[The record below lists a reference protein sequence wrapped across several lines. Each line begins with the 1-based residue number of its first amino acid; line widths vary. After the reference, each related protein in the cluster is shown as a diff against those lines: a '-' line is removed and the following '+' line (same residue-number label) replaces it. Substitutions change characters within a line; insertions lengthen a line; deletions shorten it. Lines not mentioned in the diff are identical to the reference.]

1 MAKARDLRE
10 REGPKVRDMPAPRKG
25 EGAAGGAMRQIFKWP
40 FRAVLAFLLWTGIRP
55 WHLTLL
61 SLIFTVGVGRSI
73 LSGRWAWA
81 GVLLILAGLCDVFDG
96 SVARHRGEVRRS
108 GAFLD
113 SVIDRVSDMI
123 LFASLFWVMAERHES
138 VAAGLALVTLVVSLS
153 VSQVRAEAEA
163 VGLTLT
169 EGFFQRLER
178 FLALMIGLLI
188 PHTMFTV
195 LVVLTVLGSLTLL
208 QRSFL
213 ALRGTTL

>member
-1 MAKARDLRE
+1 MAKVRDLRE
-10 REGPKVRDMPAPRKG
+10 REVPKVRDMPAPRKSD
-25 EGAAGGAMRQIFKWP
+25 GAAGEAMRQIFKWP
-40 FRAVLAFLLWTGIRP
+40 FRAALAFLLWTGIRP
-55 WHLTLL
+55 LHLTLL
-61 SLIFTVGVGRSI
+61 SLILNVAVGRLI
-73 LSGRWAWA
+73 ITGGWALA
-81 GVLLILAGLCDVFDG
+81 GVLLTVAGLCDVFDG
-96 SVARHRGEVRRS
+96 AVARHRGEVRRS

-113 SVIDRVSDMI
+113 SVVDRLSDTI
-123 LFASLFWVMAERHES
+123 LFASLFWVMAARHETL
-138 VAAGLALVTLVVSLS
+138 AAGLALVTLVVSLS

-178 FLALMIGLLI
+178 FLALMIGLLV

-195 LVVLTVLGSLTLL
+195 LVVLAVLGSLTLL

>member
-1 MAKARDLRE
+1 MAKTRDLRE
-10 REGPKVRDMPAPRKG
+10 REVPKVRDMPAPRKSD
-25 EGAAGGAMRQIFKWP
+25 GAAGGAMRQIFKWP
-40 FRAVLAFLLWTGIRP
+40 FRAALAFLLWTGIRP

-61 SLIFTVGVGRSI
+61 SLILNVAVGRLI
-73 LSGRWAWA
+73 ITGDWALA
-81 GVLLILAGLCDVFDG
+81 GVLLTIAGLCDVFDG
-96 SVARHRGEVRRS
+96 AIARHRGVVRRS

-113 SVIDRVSDMI
+113 SVVDRLSDMI
-123 LFASLFWVMAERHES
+123 LFASLFWVMAARHEALS
-138 VAAGLALVTLVVSLS
+138 AGLALVTLVVSLS

-178 FLALMIGLLI
+178 FLALMIGLLV

-195 LVVLTVLGSLTLL
+195 LVALAVLGSLTLL